1 MKQKLTQ
8 AHEEYHKVEK
18 ERDELFKS
26 FEEGIQRVKQQSD
39 FQNESLEQRIASA
52 ERAANMAAFQVE
64 EIMKSAGLDG
74 GEMAVVMSSLNA
86 MLLSKEEEVKQ
97 ARFDVV
103 KVKKTYND
111 TLQTLY
117 ARMRQLGIPEEEIQE
132 MGYSLEDY
140 ANGSTDAPAGLVS
153 FAIS

>member
-1 MKQKLTQ
+1 M
-8 AHEEYHKVEK
+8 
-18 ERDELFKS
+18 FKS

-74 GEMAVVMSSLNA
+74 SEMSVVMSSLNA
-86 MLLSKEEEVKQ
+86 MLLAKEEEVKQ
-97 ARFDVV
+97 ARFGVV
-103 KVKKTYND
+103 KMKKTYND
-111 TLQTLY
+111 SLQTLH
-117 ARMRQLGIPEEEIQE
+117 ARMRQLGIPEDEIQD
-132 MGYSLEDY
+132 MGFSLEDY

-153 FAIS
+153 FHVT

>member
-1 MKQKLTQ
+1 MQ

-39 FQNESLEQRIASA
+39 FQNESLEQRIAAA

-74 GEMAVVMSSLNA
+74 GEMSVVMSSLNA
-86 MLLSKEEEVKQ
+86 MLLNKEEEVKQ
-97 ARFDVV
+97 ARFNVV
-103 KVKKTYND
+103 KMKKTYND
-111 TLQTLY
+111 TLLTLH
-117 ARMRQLGIPEEEIQE
+117 ARMRQLGIPEDEILE
-132 MGYSLEDY
+132 MGFTAEDY
-140 ANGSTDAPAGLVS
+140 VNGSTDAPAGLVS
-153 FAIS
+153 FTTA